1 MLKKWVFAKLEP
13 VQDQALVIVRDP
25 LGLTVNLSTDL
36 HNWSLENGFV
46 SFACNTNLL
55 FRYKYEF
62 IRAHEDVKK
71 LLILDQTPLSRRQQ
85 AGTQSRQ
92 SRATPPFYPDVL
104 ALASPQARIDL
115 DLRQY
120 LIEETNDPLWPHE
133 TNQPKYAQLI
143 ARHLPAVLK
152 AYENLRVADRSRFT
166 DSDFETI
173 VGYAALGAPQ
183 AAFTKPSAQTYWE
196 IGLLAHNQLEALD
209 AIAPDLSRRIHD
221 ELRKAAPPFCWF
233 ADANA
238 DTDTVIRAFYTSLVL
253 AQHTNYWKLLLAN
266 VDPGYKAY
274 SEIDPAVLD
283 YAGPELVRSDPAQAE
298 QDIQSMERELSK
310 EALTMILLD
319 ELKINEPGGFAG
331 LIERERYSPL
341 LRSLAL
347 CLALKDLLNT
357 PVRPAAGA
365 QVAAAGRATAHQ
377 RIAAVLFPEDT
388 PALALAGKGARR
400 QKGATA
406 RNPLP
411 LPGISPA
418 ASLNLVDLRPSRAWA
433 NLRQA
438 YGLARELLGLRK
450 ELDAT
455 YKTIKLAKPGEVT
468 FQTFWQAWND
478 KHLNR
483 LEYTLS
489 ALERLVDS
497 PDLLLPRAEDELPSL
512 FGNALSEIRLRIRDI
527 SRDAHTFLDALNG
540 AFQDMIA
547 AQYPG
552 WAAGAATPA
561 GAPDAP
567 VLTAQFITRCL
578 KPNWDPQTEKAAL
591 FIFDGMRYDIWD
603 QLLRPMLTDRMELLR
618 DYPAASILPPETQ
631 LTRKAI
637 SAGAFPLDFRST
649 DAEGAL
655 LKTALAREFNIT
667 GDVET
672 LTPEGS
678 GAGETVRYRAGNLD
692 VYIFELCDR
701 ELHKIQVKKLPDGRE
716 TTTRP
721 LAFVYEQA
729 IKNIIDTEVMGIM
742 RMLKPGTKVF
752 ITADHGFGR
761 VGRNPLWL
769 EPTDLNEMQDCSYLN
784 CWLRVPAAD
793 VNAKTR
799 ANSIAF
805 TPEQLRVPGI
815 ETRVNRAT
823 GVSYQK
829 QFAAILFPKTGYAFS
844 RGGSQFSPDAYSHG
858 GISIQELLIPMVVLR
873 VKPQD
878 EGALSL
884 GPIEGANDIV
894 EGAELAARIHLRPAR
909 GASAA
914 AGDDGERELR
924 VEVDAGY
931 DADDPERDVL
941 PRQIHYVPAH
951 GLDVTYRFKPDAGEA
966 TADERRSGVMQRTL
980 TIAVSFH
987 EGRRLVRKSQTFP
1000 FTVRLNNEK
1009 VVRRVPAALSSI
1021 LGMMPKG

>member
-331 LIERERYSPL
+331 LIERERYLPAPALAGIVSGL
-341 LRSLAL
+341 EGSVEHTGATSGWRSGCGRWPCHGASAH
-347 CLALKDLLNT
+347 CRRAV
-357 PVRPAAGA
+357 PRGYARPCSGWQGRPAAEGCDR
-365 QVAAAGRATAHQ
+365 QGPAAASWECAASRDGACCQPQPGR
-377 RIAAVLFPEDT
+377 
-388 PALALAGKGARR
+388 PAPVARVGQPQAGVWPGAR
-400 QKGATA
+400 
-406 RNPLP
+406 
-411 LPGISPA
+411 
-418 ASLNLVDLRPSRAWA
+418 
-433 NLRQA
+433 
-438 YGLARELLGLRK
+438 
-450 ELDAT
+450 
-455 YKTIKLAKPGEVT
+455 
-468 FQTFWQAWND
+468 
-478 KHLNR
+478 
-483 LEYTLS
+483 
-489 ALERLVDS
+489 
-497 PDLLLPRAEDELPSL
+497 
-512 FGNALSEIRLRIRDI
+512 
-527 SRDAHTFLDALNG
+527 
-540 AFQDMIA
+540 
-547 AQYPG
+547 
-552 WAAGAATPA
+552 AAG
-561 GAPDAP
+561 
-567 VLTAQFITRCL
+567 VAQGTGRDL
-578 KPNWDPQTEKAAL
+578 QNDQT
-591 FIFDGMRYDIWD
+591 G
-603 QLLRPMLTDRMELLR
+603 Q
-618 DYPAASILPPETQ
+618 
-631 LTRKAI
+631 
-637 SAGAFPLDFRST
+637 
-649 DAEGAL
+649 
-655 LKTALAREFNIT
+655 AR
-667 GDVET
+667 
-672 LTPEGS
+672 
-678 GAGETVRYRAGNLD
+678 
-692 VYIFELCDR
+692 
-701 ELHKIQVKKLPDGRE
+701 
-716 TTTRP
+716 
-721 LAFVYEQA
+721 
-729 IKNIIDTEVMGIM
+729 
-742 RMLKPGTKVF
+742 
-752 ITADHGFGR
+752 
-761 VGRNPLWL
+761 
-769 EPTDLNEMQDCSYLN
+769 
-784 CWLRVPAAD
+784 
-793 VNAKTR
+793 
-799 ANSIAF
+799 
-805 TPEQLRVPGI
+805 
-815 ETRVNRAT
+815 
-823 GVSYQK
+823 
-829 QFAAILFPKTGYAFS
+829 
-844 RGGSQFSPDAYSHG
+844 
-858 GISIQELLIPMVVLR
+858 
-873 VKPQD
+873 
-878 EGALSL
+878 
-884 GPIEGANDIV
+884 
-894 EGAELAARIHLRPAR
+894 
-909 GASAA
+909 
-914 AGDDGERELR
+914 
-924 VEVDAGY
+924 
-931 DADDPERDVL
+931 
-941 PRQIHYVPAH
+941 
-951 GLDVTYRFKPDAGEA
+951 
-966 TADERRSGVMQRTL
+966 
-980 TIAVSFH
+980 
-987 EGRRLVRKSQTFP
+987 
-1000 FTVRLNNEK
+1000 
-1009 VVRRVPAALSSI
+1009 
-1021 LGMMPKG
+1021 